1 MISCIVLKG
10 MIQRFKSFTP
20 EFRLTSGIVSVIIVS
35 FVLFIVTTFFGLS
48 EDVFSL
54 GMTVFGNGHVHKLI
68 TYSFHH
74 KTVTQ
79 LLLSIGVLG
88 PLCGG
93 IEKNVGTVRFL
104 FMFLLLSISTGVLYS
119 ILGLLLFGAS
129 AQNQVEGFIPVSLSL
144 MCMAT
149 VHSRMVKGFLF
160 GVTVPMLALPWL
172 FLFIITLLVPHTVF
186 LCNVIAIIAGG
197 IYGKGWLS
205 LLDMS
210 DARASVLDKKMPFR
224 LLRNIGVLY
233 VPASIE
239 ARRKTVHPPIIP
251 TPGSYPVQAYAPV
264 SSTSN
269 LQATETTPKTFEG
282 WAHSYYTQGSP
293 VQLSGYYG
301 HNHGYGIKHS
311 FGPSHGHGHKHGY
324 SCSHSQGHGHSH
336 EHSFGHG
343 LSHEHASASQT
354 SSHCAPVAQH
364 PHSQHSHLSPLS
376 VSVSA
381 PQSFTAN
388 MPESLPE
395 SVTVH
400 PGAPVS
406 SLTD

>member
-1 MISCIVLKG
+1 
-10 MIQRFKSFTP
+10 
-20 EFRLTSGIVSVIIVS
+20 
-35 FVLFIVTTFFGLS
+35 
-48 EDVFSL
+48 
-54 GMTVFGNGHVHKLI
+54 
-68 TYSFHH
+68 
-74 KTVTQ
+74 
-79 LLLSIGVLG
+79 
-88 PLCGG
+88 
-93 IEKNVGTVRFL
+93 
-104 FMFLLLSISTGVLYS
+104 MFLLLSISTGVLYT

-129 AQNQVEGFIPVSLSL
+129 AQKQVEGFIPVSLSL
-144 MCMAT
+144 MGMAT
-149 VHSRMVKGFLF
+149 VHSRKVKGFLF

-186 LCNVIAIIAGG
+186 LCNAIAIIAGG

-233 VPASIE
+233 VPASTE
-239 ARRKTVHPPIIP
+239 ERRKTVHPPIIP

-264 SSTSN
+264 SFTSN

-301 HNHGYGIKHS
+301 HNHGYGLKHS
-311 FGPSHGHGHKHGY
+311 FGPSHGHSHEHGH
-324 SCSHSQGHGHSH
+324 SCSHSQGYGHSH

-343 LSHEHASASQT
+343 LSHGHASASQT
-354 SSHCAPVAQH
+354 SSHWAPVAQH

-381 PQSFTAN
+381 PQSFTAK

-395 SVTVH
+395 SVMVH

>member
-1 MISCIVLKG
+1 MISRIVLKD
-10 MIQRFKSFTP
+10 MVQRFKSFTP
-20 EFRLTSGIVSVIIVS
+20 EFMLTSGIVSVIIVS
-35 FVLFIVTTFFGLS
+35 FVLFTVTTFFGLS

-54 GMTVFGNGHVHKLI
+54 GTTVFDNGHVHKLI

-74 KTVTQ
+74 KSVTQ

-93 IEKNVGTVRFL
+93 IEKSVGTVRFL

-144 MCMAT
+144 MD
-149 VHSRMVKGFLF
+149 
-160 GVTVPMLALPWL
+160 
-172 FLFIITLLVPHTVF
+172 
-186 LCNVIAIIAGG
+186 
-197 IYGKGWLS
+197 GKGWLS

-301 HNHGYGIKHS
+301 HNHGYFIKDS
-311 FGPSHGHGHKHGY
+311 FGPSHKHGH

-343 LSHEHASASQT
+343 LSHGHASASQT
-354 SSHCAPVAQH
+354 SSHWAPVAQH
-364 PHSQHSHLSPLS
+364 PHSQHSHLSSLS
-376 VSVSA
+376 VSVSV

-388 MPESLPE
+388 MPESLTE

>member
-1 MISCIVLKG
+1 MISRIVLKD
-10 MIQRFKSFTP
+10 MVQRLKSFTP
-20 EFRLTSGIVSVIIVS
+20 EFMLTSGIVSVIIVS
-35 FVLFIVTTFFGLS
+35 FVLFTVTTFFGLS
-48 EDVFSL
+48 DDVFSL
-54 GMTVFGNGHVHKLI
+54 GTTVFGNGHVHKLI

-74 KTVTQ
+74 KSVTQ

-93 IEKNVGTVRFL
+93 IEKSVGTVRFL

-119 ILGLLLFGAS
+119 ILD
-129 AQNQVEGFIPVSLSL
+129 
-144 MCMAT
+144 
-149 VHSRMVKGFLF
+149 
-160 GVTVPMLALPWL
+160 
-172 FLFIITLLVPHTVF
+172 
-186 LCNVIAIIAGG
+186 
-197 IYGKGWLS
+197 GKGWLS

-301 HNHGYGIKHS
+301 HNHGYGIKDS
-311 FGPSHGHGHKHGY
+311 FGPSHGHGHKHGH

-343 LSHEHASASQT
+343 LSHGHASASQT
-354 SSHCAPVAQH
+354 SSHWAPVAQH
-364 PHSQHSHLSPLS
+364 PHSQHSHLSPMS
-376 VSVSA
+376 VSVSV

-388 MPESLPE
+388 MPESLTE

-406 SLTD
+406 SLTDL

>member
-1 MISCIVLKG
+1 MISRIVLKDVV
-10 MIQRFKSFTP
+10 QRFKSFTP
-20 EFRLTSGIVSVIIVS
+20 EFRLTSGIVFVIIVS
-35 FVLFIVTTFFGLS
+35 FVLFTVTTFFGLS

-54 GMTVFGNGHVHKLI
+54 GTTVFGNGHVHKLI

-129 AQNQVEGFIPVSLSL
+129 AQNQKNLASLLHTFSL
-144 MCMAT
+144 TCT
-149 VHSRMVKGFLF
+149 GE
-160 GVTVPMLALPWL
+160 TD
-172 FLFIITLLVPHTVF
+172 
-186 LCNVIAIIAGG
+186 
-197 IYGKGWLS
+197 GKGWLS

-293 VQLSGYYG
+293 VQVSGYYG
-301 HNHGYGIKHS
+301 HNHGYGLKHS
-311 FGPSHGHGHKHGY
+311 FGPSYGHGHKHGH

-343 LSHEHASASQT
+343 LSHGHASASQT
-354 SSHCAPVAQH
+354 SSHWAPVAQH